1 MVTLEF
7 KQLILRTGIRFDYK
21 QQLAALVRDV
31 APLDQQGVAKRGFSG
46 ADMDTAE
53 ALATKIEESNGQVE
67 LNAAEVMQLVGR
79 IDRAEWPFSDK
90 AFQQFMADIRGLA
103 DQ

>member
-21 QQLAALVRDV
+21 QQLVEIVRNV
-31 APLDQQGVAKRGFSG
+31 PPLDPQGLPKRGYREG
-46 ADMDTAE
+46 DMDEAE
-53 ALATKIEESNGQVE
+53 ALADKLEAANGSVE
-67 LNAAEVMQLVGR
+67 LTSAEVMQLAAKVGN
-79 IDRAEWPFSDK
+79 AEFPYSDK
-90 AFQQFMADIRGLA
+90 AFKQFLADIRGLA